1 MSSELEIFKTYL
13 KGKVDLSEE
22 QFKFWSSLLVTRKI
36 EKNQYL
42 LQEGE
47 VSHFISFV
55 LKGCLRLYS
64 SDARGKEH
72 ILQFAPEFWW
82 VGDIESFSK
91 KTPSLYYIDA
101 IEDSEV
107 LLMDHAAQDKL
118 FHTIP
123 EAAIFFQELM
133 QNRQA
138 ATQKRIIFSMS
149 ASAEERYLDFIKT
162 YPSFL
167 QRIPQHMIA
176 AYLGI
181 TPESLSRIRKQVISK
196 K

>member
-55 LKGCLRLYS
+55 LKGYLRLYS

>member
-1 MSSELEIFKTYL
+1 MNSQLDIFRNYL
-13 KGKVDLSEE
+13 KDKVDITEE
-22 QFKFWSSLLVTRKI
+22 QFQFWSSLLLTRKI
-36 EKNQYL
+36 PKNQYL

-47 VSHFISFV
+47 ISHFVSFV
-55 LKGCLRLYS
+55 SQGCLRLYS
-64 SDARGKEH
+64 SDAAGKEH

-82 VGDIESFSK
+82 IGDIESFSK

-107 LLMDHAAQDKL
+107 LLIDHAAQDRL
-118 FHTIP
+118 FQAIP
-123 EAAIFFQELM
+123 KAALFFQELM

-149 ASAEERYLDFIKT
+149 ASAEERYLDFIRT
-162 YPSFL
+162 YPFFL
-167 QRIPQHMIA
+167 QRVPQHMIA
-176 AYLGI
+176 SYLGI